1 MSWFHVYL
9 GSHCDS
15 DNDDNQNENNQ
26 SNGTVQFL
34 RLLSSHVEDT
44 RNEQT
49 IQRMSSISNNSAR
62 DLAIADGATQLLL
75 TRLGIMRR
83 MFWFYTD
90 KIIFTLV

>member
-1 MSWFHVYL
+1 M
-9 GSHCDS
+9 
-15 DNDDNQNENNQ
+15 
-26 SNGTVQFL
+26 
-34 RLLSSHVEDT
+34 EDT

-83 MFWFYTD
+83 MF
-90 KIIFTLV
+90 